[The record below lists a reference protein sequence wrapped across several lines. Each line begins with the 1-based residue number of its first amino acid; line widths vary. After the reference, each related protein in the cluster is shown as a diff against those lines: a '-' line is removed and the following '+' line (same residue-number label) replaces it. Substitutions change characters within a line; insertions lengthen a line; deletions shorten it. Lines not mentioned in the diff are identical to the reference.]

1 MSLGKRAL
9 DEAFGPSWRPFLAL
23 EDEPLGSGCVASV
36 YKGRI
41 IAGENAG
48 RQIAVKV
55 LHPDVQ
61 KAVQLDLA
69 FMRGAAT
76 VAEMLPFLHLQ
87 WLSLS
92 ESVDE
97 FASLME
103 MQMDLRREA
112 ANLERFIKDFEN
124 DATVVFPQP
133 IYPWVAANV
142 LVENFLRGEPVS
154 NFFPS
159 KKLARMGL
167 QAFLHMVFITNFV
180 HGDLHVS
187 VCDQDCLAA
196 PCRTSVSPFERMSR
210 RKCGVDHRNISS
222 RH

>member
-1 MSLGKRAL
+1 MRLGESAL

-41 IAGENAG
+41 IAGGNTG
-48 RQIAVKV
+48 RQIAVKI

-61 KAVQLDLA
+61 KAIQLDLA
-69 FMRGAAT
+69 FMQGVAKA
-76 VAEMLPFLHLQ
+76 AEMLPFLHLK

-97 FASLME
+97 FSSLME

-112 ANLERFIKDFEN
+112 VNLERFIKDFEE
-124 DATVVFPQP
+124 DPTVVFPQP

-142 LVENFLRGEPVS
+142 LVEDFLRGEPIS

-159 KKLARMGL
+159 KKLAHMGL
-167 QAFLHMVFITNFV
+167 QAFLHMVFIANFV

-187 VCDQDCLAA
+187 VVLTRTEM
-196 PCRTSVSPFERMSR
+196 PCSVLQVHLSPTDV
-210 RKCGVDHRNISS
+210 CGVDRGKTLV
-222 RH
+222 

>member
-1 MSLGKRAL
+1 MFPTYVCSRLAQLHTFTRKRSVRVGEHAL

-48 RQIAVKV
+48 RQIAVKI
-55 LHPDVQ
+55 LHSGVY

-69 FMRGAAT
+69 FMRGAAKA
-76 VAEMLPFLHLQ
+76 VEMLPFLQLK

-112 ANLERFIKDFEN
+112 VNLERFIKDFE
-124 DATVVFPQP
+124 DDPAVFFPQP

-142 LVENFLRGEPVS
+142 LVEDFLRGEPIS

-159 KKLARMGL
+159 KKLADMGL
-167 QAFLHMVFITNFV
+167 QAFLHMVLITNFV

-187 VCDQDCLAA
+187 ILVA
-196 PCRTSVSPFERMSR
+196 R
-210 RKCGVDHRNISS
+210 RIGALC
-222 RH
+222 

>member
-1 MSLGKRAL
+1 MFPKYVCSKLAQLHTFTRKTPVRVGERAL

-36 YKGRI
+36 YKGHV

-48 RQIAVKV
+48 RQIAVKI
-55 LHPDVQ
+55 LHPGVL

-69 FMRGAAT
+69 FMRGAAKA
-76 VAEMLPFLHLQ
+76 VEMLPLLQ
-87 WLSLS
+87 LKWLSLS

-112 ANLERFIKDFEN
+112 ANLERFIKDFEH
-124 DATVVFPQP
+124 DPAVFFPQP

-142 LVENFLRGEPVS
+142 LVEEFLRGEPIS

-159 KKLARMGL
+159 KKLADMGL
-167 QAFLHMVFITNFV
+167 QAFLHMVIVTNFV

-187 VCDQDCLAA
+187 VGAVRRIAA
-196 PCRTSVSPFERMSR
+196 LY
-210 RKCGVDHRNISS
+210 
-222 RH
+222 